1 MRRLVRWSLALVLA
15 AILAFLLWPEAKAAP
30 TGAWLRAAGL
40 EARVET
46 VEGLRIRYV
55 MAGKGPAVVLLHGF
69 ASSIYTWKDVLPG
82 LARTRTVVALDF
94 PGFGESDQPAD
105 LGFSVLPKVVRG
117 LMDTLGV
124 GSATV
129 VGNSLGGAV
138 ATVLA
143 AESPERVGALVL
155 IDAAGFNL
163 NASDRPLILRLA
175 ASPTGAAL
183 FERLPIRGRM
193 LRLGLRQVFYDPDLV
208 TAERFNEYLAPLLR
222 PGAPASAVS
231 LLTSRTLTPTLVAE
245 LATRVKAPTLVLWGR
260 EDAWIPVEQADRF
273 VAAIPGARKIV
284 FEACGHLPQEERPA
298 DVLRWLQEFPEG
310 GDAVVN
316 D

>member
-143 AESPERVGALVL
+143 AESPERVGALC
-155 IDAAGFNL
+155 
-163 NASDRPLILRLA
+163 SSTP
-175 ASPTGAAL
+175 
-183 FERLPIRGRM
+183 
-193 LRLGLRQVFYDPDLV
+193 PDS
-208 TAERFNEYLAPLLR
+208 T
-222 PGAPASAVS
+222 
-231 LLTSRTLTPTLVAE
+231 
-245 LATRVKAPTLVLWGR
+245 
-260 EDAWIPVEQADRF
+260 
-273 VAAIPGARKIV
+273 
-284 FEACGHLPQEERPA
+284 
-298 DVLRWLQEFPEG
+298 
-310 GDAVVN
+310 
-316 D
+316 

>member
-1 MRRLVRWSLALVLA
+1 MRRLLRWSLALLLA
-15 AILAFLLWPEAKAAP
+15 AILAFLFWPEAKAGP
-30 TGAWLRAAGL
+30 TGAWLKAAGL
-40 EARVET
+40 EARFET

-55 MAGKGPAVVLLHGF
+55 RSGSGPPVVLLHGF

-82 LARTRTVVALDF
+82 LARTHTVVALDF
-94 PGFGESDQPAD
+94 PGFGESDQPPD
-105 LGFSVLPKVVRG
+105 LGFAVLPKVVRG

-124 GSATV
+124 RTATV

-155 IDAAGFNL
+155 IDAVGFNL
-163 NASDRPLILRLA
+163 NASDRPAILRLA
-175 ASPTGAAL
+175 ATPAGAAL

-193 LRLGLRQVFYDPDLV
+193 LRLGLRQVFFDPAMV
-208 TAERFNEYLAPLLR
+208 TRERYNEYLAPLLR

-231 LLTSRTLTPTLVAE
+231 LLTSRTLTPGLVAD
-245 LATRVKAPTLVLWGR
+245 LASKVVAPTLVLWGR

-273 VAAIPGARKIV
+273 VAAIPGARKVV

-310 GDAVVN
+310 ASASVE
-316 D
+316 

>member
-1 MRRLVRWSLALVLA
+1 MRRLLRWSLALLLA
-15 AILAFLLWPEAKAAP
+15 AILAFLFWPEAKAGP

-40 EARVET
+40 EARFVT

-55 MAGKGPAVVLLHGF
+55 RSGNGPPVVLLHGF

-82 LARTRTVVALDF
+82 LARTHTVVALDF
-94 PGFGESDQPAD
+94 PGFGESDQPLD
-105 LGFSVLPKVVRG
+105 LGFAVLPRVVRA

-163 NASDRPLILRLA
+163 GASDRPLILRLSA
-175 ASPTGAAL
+175 TPAGAVL

-193 LRLGLRQVFYDPDLV
+193 LRLGLRQVFYDPAMV

-222 PGAPASAVS
+222 PGAPASALS
-231 LLTSRTLTPTLVAE
+231 LLNSRSLAPSLVAD
-245 LATRVKAPTLVLWGR
+245 LASKVVAPTLVLWGR

-273 VAAIPGARKIV
+273 VASIPGARKVV
-284 FEACGHLPQEERPA
+284 FDACGHLPQEERPA

-310 GDAVVN
+310 GSASVE
-316 D
+316 